1 MKAKNNITG
10 IILAG
15 GKSSRMGADKGF
27 VSYKN
32 KPFIEHI
39 IKAMQPLVDDII
51 IISNN
56 KNYEIFGF
64 DCYNDL
70 IKNAGPLAGIY
81 TGLKY
86 SKTENN
92 LVVSCDVPLI
102 NTEVLQ
108 KLIDQQND
116 VSEVIQIQSDGKNMP
131 LIAIYKKQCEAI
143 FLEELNQDQRKVQ
156 KALEKCE
163 VKTVVIEPNFE
174 KHTTNINTQKDL
186 ELLDFN
192 L

>member
-1 MKAKNNITG
+1 MNTKNNITG

-15 GKSSRMGADKGF
+15 GKSSRMGTDKGF
-27 VSYKN
+27 VSYNN
-32 KPFIEHI
+32 KPFVEHI

-70 IKNAGPLAGIY
+70 VKNAGPLAGIY

-92 LVVSCDVPLI
+92 LIVSCDVPLI

-108 KLIDQQND
+108 KLTERTND
-116 VSEVIQIQSDGKNMP
+116 SSDIIQLQSKGKNMP
-131 LIAIYKKQCEAI
+131 LIAIYKKHCMNI
-143 FLEELNQDQRKVQ
+143 FKEELKQDQRKVQ
-156 KALEKCE
+156 KALQKFQ
-163 VKTVVIEPNFE
+163 VKTVVMDSNFE
-174 KHTTNINTQKDL
+174 KHTTNINTIKDL
-186 ELLDFN
+186 ELLEDN
-192 L
+192 

>member
-1 MKAKNNITG
+1 MNAKNNITG

-15 GKSSRMGADKGF
+15 GKSSRMGTDKGL
-27 VSYKN
+27 VSYNN
-32 KPFIEHI
+32 KPFVEHI

-56 KNYEIFGF
+56 KNYEAFGF
-64 DCYNDL
+64 SCFADL

-81 TGLKY
+81 TGLKH

-92 LVVSCDVPLI
+92 LIVSCDVPLI

-116 VSEVIQIQSDGKNMP
+116 ASEVIQLQSQGKNMP

-143 FLEELNQDQRKVQ
+143 FLEELDQNQRKVQ
-156 KALEKCE
+156 KAIEKCK
-163 VKTVVIEPNFE
+163 VKTVVIEPDFE

-186 ELLDFN
+186 ELLDFKI
-192 L
+192 